1 MCAQPR
7 LKPEARQC
15 AVMADYDLGRAAD
28 SPSQS
33 TAAFGAQ
40 GAPEGESAPTLTTAD
55 DVIAESTV
63 TPSAASVLAKSM
75 GEGRTSSSSADT
87 SANQWVARKHQDE
100 GTPRFTC
107 IWRFIDRMA
116 DLQSPKWKL
125 HKKHVF
131 IMSSAGKPIYCRYG
145 DESRL
150 ADFIGVLSGLVS
162 FVSDR
167 EGDQIQSITTST
179 PRSGAAALTIV
190 FKMVGPIWLV
200 MASRSGE
207 SQAVLS
213 MQLQAVH
220 SQIISILTGSVQ
232 KILTQKPQF
241 DIRNLLVGTDKCFD
255 SLCGWMNSSA
265 AFLLNCVHGLRL
277 SSSLRLAI
285 GNTLLQSR
293 RGDLFYAIM
302 LARGQLV
309 QLLRPRSFILYPPDL
324 HLIINFVTS
333 SDASFRTSEAQWT
346 PICLPM
352 FNDRGFLHQYI
363 SYLSDDVA
371 LLLLSSKAEDF
382 YTMQQSKD
390 AIVDSMRASGALEN
404 LTAQLARQYY
414 AVKDVGVPGLLHFL
428 YKSLSTSQMTAPL
441 PGPPYST
448 RDEQKRLFRL
458 YEHVYRRT
466 HPSPVSS
473 TAFAME
479 PTPMTGSSSVSPGV
493 GTAGTI
499 SAHSPLTHRVFY
511 HVSEKETVV
520 AWTTAGFEL
529 YATFG
534 PLESKSVCIR
544 GCNQL
549 LKWIKQEES
558 SLFILDS
565 PVW

>member
-1 MCAQPR
+1 MKVLLLSHR
-7 LKPEARQC
+7 I
-15 AVMADYDLGRAAD
+15 YS
-28 SPSQS
+28 SPFS
-33 TAAFGAQ
+33 FHL
-40 GAPEGESAPTLTTAD
+40 P
-55 DVIAESTV
+55 
-63 TPSAASVLAKSM
+63 
-75 GEGRTSSSSADT
+75 
-87 SANQWVARKHQDE
+87 
-100 GTPRFTC
+100 
-107 IWRFIDRMA
+107 
-116 DLQSPKWKL
+116 DLQTPKWK
-125 HKKHVF
+125 KHRKHMF

-167 EGDQIQSITTST
+167 EGDEIQSITTAT
-179 PRSGAAALTIV
+179 PRGAGMPPLTIV
-190 FKMVGPIWLV
+190 FKTVGPIWLV
-200 MASRSGE
+200 MATRSGE
-207 SQAVLS
+207 SFSILTQ
-213 MQLQAVH
+213 QLVTLH

-232 KILTQKPQF
+232 KILSQKPQF

-277 SSSLRLAI
+277 TASLRLAI
-285 GNTLLQSR
+285 GNILLQSR

-333 SDASFRTSEAQWT
+333 SDSSFRTSEAQWT

-363 SYLSDDVA
+363 SYISDDVA

-382 YTMQQSKD
+382 YAMQQSKD
-390 AIVDSMRASGALEN
+390 AIVDAMRSTGALDN
-404 LTAQLARQYY
+404 LTNQLSRQYY
-414 AVKDVGVPGLLHFL
+414 SVKDVPVPGLLHFL
-428 YKSLSTSQMTAPL
+428 YKSLSTSQMTAPA
-441 PGPPYST
+441 PGPPYTS
-448 RDEQKRLFRL
+448 RQEQKRLFRL
-458 YEHVYRRT
+458 YEHVHRRT
-466 HPSPVSS
+466 HPHPVSS
-473 TAFAME
+473 TAFHASDNSAST
-479 PTPMTGSSSVSPGV
+479 PTSSTSASASSGTSGGSSSAVPSTSAVS
-493 GTAGTI
+493 
-499 SAHSPLTHRVFY
+499 SASHLTHRVYY
-511 HVSEKETVV
+511 HVSEKETIV

-529 YATFG
+529 YAVFG
-534 PLESKSVCIR
+534 PLESKAVCIR